1 MPWQKISSFFV
12 KVEIMR
18 NIGLIVMRE
27 FKERVYK
34 KSFIITT
41 LLMPLLLAL
50 MSVAPTLIMIYAKG
64 DAKTVSVIDNSGI
77 VASALESD
85 EDVKFVIVPNGDL
98 QEELKKSLE
107 SENFGVLYIGKDIV
121 DNPNDIQLYTNS
133 SSSMLIEETI
143 TSQVEDVI
151 EAERLKEYNIENL
164 KAILE
169 EISVDINLS
178 TFRNGEEESTVSSSA
193 VSSLVG
199 IVLGFVLYFFL
210 VIYGSIVMQSI
221 IEEKNSRILEVLVS
235 TVRPFDMM
243 MGKILGVASVAAT
256 QIVVWGV
263 LVITMS
269 AVVLPM
275 LMPDDLMANIEAVQ
289 NGADVAA
296 MASAGVDTSMV
307 TAMASILD
315 TGYIAKI
322 VVLLLV
328 FMVGGFLLYAA
339 MYAAVGA
346 SVDEAQDAQQLT
358 TPITI
363 PIILAFIILTMIM
376 NDPNS
381 PLVVWCSMIPFTSPI
396 VMMGRIPSGIPT
408 WEIALSIVLLY
419 ATFIFMVYVAGKI
432 YRVGIFMHGKK
443 PSFKDLYKWMKY

>member
-1 MPWQKISSFFV
+1 
-12 KVEIMR
+12 
-18 NIGLIVMRE
+18 MRE

-50 MSVAPTLIMIYAKG
+50 VSVAPTLIMIFAKG
-64 DAKTVSVIDNSGI
+64 EAKQISVIDNSGI
-77 VASALESD
+77 VADKLESN
-85 EDVKFVIVPNGDL
+85 EEVSFITLVNADL
-98 QEELKKSLE
+98 QQELKNSLE
-107 SENFGVLYIGKDIV
+107 KDEFGVLYIGEDIV
-121 DNPNDIQLYTNS
+121 TNPSNIQLYTNS
-133 SSSMLIEETI
+133 SSSMMIEDNI
-143 TSQVEDVI
+143 ADQVEEII
-151 EAERLKEYNIENL
+151 EQERLKEYNLENL
-164 KAILE
+164 REILDKVE
-169 EISVDINLS
+169 VNISLS
-178 TFRNGEEESTVSSSA
+178 TFRNGDDEQSTASSSA
-193 VSSLVG
+193 ASSFVG
-199 IVLGFVLYFFL
+199 IILGFVLYFFL

-243 MGKILGVASVAAT
+243 MGKILGVAAVAAT
-256 QIVVWGV
+256 QILVWGV
-263 LVITMS
+263 LIIAMS
-269 AVVLPM
+269 AFVIPALI
-275 LMPDDLMANIEAVQ
+275 PDDIMASVEALQ
-289 NGADVAA
+289 AGAD
-296 MASAGVDTSMV
+296 V
-307 TAMASILD
+307 TAMAANGVDTGMITAMASVLD

-322 VVLLLV
+322 VGLLLL

-363 PIILAFIILTMIM
+363 PIIFAFIILTMVM

-396 VMMGRIPSGIPT
+396 VMMGRVPSGIPT
-408 WEIALSIVLLY
+408 WEIILSLVLLY
-419 ATFIFMVYVAGKI
+419 ATFVFMVWIAGKI

-443 PSFKDLYKWMKY
+443 PSFKDLYRWLKY

>member
-1 MPWQKISSFFV
+1 
-12 KVEIMR
+12 
-18 NIGLIVMRE
+18 MRE

-41 LLMPLLLAL
+41 LLMPVLLAL
-50 MSVAPTLIMIYAKG
+50 VSVAPTLIMIYGKG
-64 DAKTVSVIDNSGI
+64 DAKTISVIDNSGI

-85 EDVKFVIVPNGDL
+85 EDVKFVISESGDL
-98 QEELKKSLE
+98 QQELKKSLE
-107 SENFGVLYIGKDIV
+107 SEDFGVLYIGKDIV
-121 DNPNDIQLYTNS
+121 TNPNDIQLYTNA

-143 TSQVEDVI
+143 ASQVEDIV
-151 EAERLKEYNIENL
+151 ETERLKAYNIENL
-164 KAILE
+164 KSILE
-169 EISVDINLS
+169 QIEVDINLS
-178 TFRNGEEESTVSSSA
+178 TFRNGEEDSVASSSA
-193 VSSLVG
+193 ASSFVG
-199 IVLGFVLYFFL
+199 IILGFVLYFFL

-263 LVITMS
+263 LVVTMS

-275 LMPDDLMANIEAVQ
+275 LMPDDLLANIEAVQ
-289 NGADVAA
+289 NGADIAA
-296 MASAGVDTSMV
+296 MANAGIDTSMV

-328 FMVGGFLLYAA
+328 FMIGGFLLYAA

-363 PIILAFIILTMIM
+363 PIILAFIILTMVM

-419 ATFIFMVYVAGKI
+419 ATFIFMVYIAGKI

>member
-1 MPWQKISSFFV
+1 
-12 KVEIMR
+12 
-18 NIGLIVMRE
+18 
-27 FKERVYK
+27 
-34 KSFIITT
+34 
-41 LLMPLLLAL
+41 
-50 MSVAPTLIMIYAKG
+50 
-64 DAKTVSVIDNSGI
+64 
-77 VASALESD
+77 
-85 EDVKFVIVPNGDL
+85 
-98 QEELKKSLE
+98 
-107 SENFGVLYIGKDIV
+107 
-121 DNPNDIQLYTNS
+121 
-133 SSSMLIEETI
+133 
-143 TSQVEDVI
+143 
-151 EAERLKEYNIENL
+151 
-164 KAILE
+164 
-169 EISVDINLS
+169 
-178 TFRNGEEESTVSSSA
+178 
-193 VSSLVG
+193 
-199 IVLGFVLYFFL
+199 
-210 VIYGSIVMQSI
+210 
-221 IEEKNSRILEVLVS
+221 
-235 TVRPFDMM
+235 M

-307 TAMASILD
+307 TAMASVLD

>member
-1 MPWQKISSFFV
+1 
-12 KVEIMR
+12 MR
-18 NIGLIVMRE
+18 NIGLIIMRE

-50 MSVAPTLIMIYAKG
+50 VSVAPTLIMIFAKG
-64 DAKTVSVIDNSGI
+64 EAKQISVIDNSGI
-77 VASALESD
+77 VADKLKSNEEVSFITLVNA
-85 EDVKFVIVPNGDL
+85 DL
-98 QEELKKSLE
+98 QQELKNSLE
-107 SENFGVLYIGKDIV
+107 KDEFGVLYIGEDIV
-121 DNPNDIQLYTNS
+121 TNPSNIQLYTNS
-133 SSSMLIEETI
+133 SSSMMIEDNI
-143 TSQVEDVI
+143 ADQVEEII
-151 EAERLKEYNIENL
+151 EQERLKEYNLENL
-164 KAILE
+164 REILDKVE
-169 EISVDINLS
+169 VNISLS
-178 TFRNGEEESTVSSSA
+178 TFRNGDDEQSTASSSA
-193 VSSLVG
+193 ASSIVG
-199 IVLGFVLYFFL
+199 IILGFVLYFFL

-243 MGKILGVASVAAT
+243 MGKILGVAAVAAT
-256 QIVVWGV
+256 QILVWGV
-263 LVITMS
+263 LIITMS
-269 AVVLPM
+269 AFVIPALI
-275 LMPDDLMANIEAVQ
+275 PDDIMASVEALQ
-289 NGADVAA
+289 AGAD
-296 MASAGVDTSMV
+296 V
-307 TAMASILD
+307 TAMAANGVDTGMITAMASVLD

-322 VVLLLV
+322 VGLLLL

-363 PIILAFIILTMIM
+363 PIIFAFIILTMVM

-396 VMMGRIPSGIPT
+396 VMMGRVPSGIPT
-408 WEIALSIVLLY
+408 WEIILSLVLLY
-419 ATFIFMVYVAGKI
+419 ATFVFMVWIAGKI

-443 PSFKDLYKWMKY
+443 PSFKDLYRWLKY

>member
-1 MPWQKISSFFV
+1 
-12 KVEIMR
+12 MR
-18 NIGLIVMRE
+18 NIGLIIMRE

-50 MSVAPTLIMIYAKG
+50 VSVAPTLIMIFAKG
-64 DAKTVSVIDNSGI
+64 EAKQISVIDNSGI
-77 VASALESD
+77 VADKLESN
-85 EDVKFVIVPNGDL
+85 EEVSFITLVNADL
-98 QEELKKSLE
+98 QQELKNSLE
-107 SENFGVLYIGKDIV
+107 KDEFGVLYIGEDIV
-121 DNPNDIQLYTNS
+121 TNPSNIQLYTNS
-133 SSSMLIEETI
+133 SSSMMIEDNI
-143 TSQVEDVI
+143 ADQVEEII
-151 EAERLKEYNIENL
+151 EQERLKEYNLENL
-164 KAILE
+164 REILDKVE
-169 EISVDINLS
+169 VNISLS
-178 TFRNGEEESTVSSSA
+178 TFRNGDDEQSTASSSA
-193 VSSLVG
+193 ASSFVG
-199 IVLGFVLYFFL
+199 IILGFVLYFFL

-243 MGKILGVASVAAT
+243 MGKILGVAAVAAT
-256 QIVVWGV
+256 QILVWGV
-263 LVITMS
+263 LIIAMS
-269 AVVLPM
+269 AFVIPALI
-275 LMPDDLMANIEAVQ
+275 PDDIMASVEALQ
-289 NGADVAA
+289 AGAD
-296 MASAGVDTSMV
+296 V
-307 TAMASILD
+307 TAMAANGVDTGMITAMASVLD

-322 VVLLLV
+322 VGLLLL

-363 PIILAFIILTMIM
+363 PIIFAFIILTMVM

-396 VMMGRIPSGIPT
+396 VMMGRVPSGIPT
-408 WEIALSIVLLY
+408 WEIILSLVLLY
-419 ATFIFMVYVAGKI
+419 ATFVFMVWIAGKI

-443 PSFKDLYKWMKY
+443 PSFKDLYRWLKY

>member
-1 MPWQKISSFFV
+1 
-12 KVEIMR
+12 MR

-107 SENFGVLYIGKDIV
+107 SETFGVLYIGKDIV
-121 DNPNDIQLYTNS
+121 VNPNDIQLYTNS